1 MRRRWETKRRGPQS
15 DCLESPAV
23 PGLHPRAARPETT
36 PKAGRQ
42 GAQRLHTPARD
53 WPGPQSFSADTS
65 GQQLPPSSRPL
76 LPALG
81 KKSGQRGAGTKDPA
95 AHGDPERGATLP
107 QTREHRLGPGP
118 APRPQSPGPARAHG
132 RESRPR
138 ADTPHTHTRRG
149 S

>member
-1 MRRRWETKRRGPQS
+1 MRRGWETKRRGPQS

-23 PGLHPRAARPETT
+23 PGLHPSAARPETT
-36 PKAGRQ
+36 PKAWRQ

-95 AHGDPERGATLP
+95 AHGDRERGATLP
-107 QTREHRLGPGP
+107 QTREHRLGPGQ
-118 APRPQSPGPARAHG
+118 APRPQSPGPARAQR
-132 RESRPR
+132 RESRPG
-138 ADTPHTHTRRG
+138 ADTAHTHTRRG